1 MAVADVILV
10 NVRSAE
16 KNSTI
21 VYAEPTSVPTY
32 IVRDYVQYYTKYQNI
47 NGEVSE
53 SLTAVTF
60 AIPNVDN
67 MLIPGTR
74 LFNEVVVE
82 LPLAD
87 FNTLMT
93 T

>member
-10 NVRSAE
+10 NVRSTE
-16 KNSTI
+16 NSTI
-21 VYAEPTSVPTY
+21 TYTEPTLIPTY
-32 IVRDYVQYYTKYQNI
+32 IVRDYVQYYGKYQNI
-47 NGEVSE
+47 KGEVSE

-60 AIPNVDN
+60 AIPNVN
-67 MLIPGTR
+67 IPGTR
-74 LFNEVVVE
+74 LFNELVVE
-82 LPLAD
+82 LPLTD